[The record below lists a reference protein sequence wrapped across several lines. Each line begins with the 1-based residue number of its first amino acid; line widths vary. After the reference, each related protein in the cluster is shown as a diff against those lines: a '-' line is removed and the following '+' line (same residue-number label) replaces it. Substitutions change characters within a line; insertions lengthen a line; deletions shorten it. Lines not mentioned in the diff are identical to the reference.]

1 MAKKKEPHNKTSTKG
16 KSTRE
21 KLITGQL
28 HRLGKVG
35 GLKDLRLGQ
44 RGRHGAPEQ
53 SALQRHIVEK
63 LRQLDKVTFEQD
75 EDDPMHRAA
84 FGDGN
89 KMNSSHFRL
98 DDQADGGI
106 QADAAEEFFGRARDS
121 GSFRDALSEKIA
133 ASKLEKL
140 KRVEENEE
148 QRGRLKTADTEWS
161 QKIRF
166 MLSQIPSLKPK
177 VVLSAR
183 SRGNQTSVAALLE
196 ELSTDRKITPA
207 DVKTSED
214 SEEKHLKRL
223 QTVIENRSAA
233 PVDHSSIPVEPV
245 GPGNT
250 KLTEN
255 ELLRVLLRMP
265 EYERKTVDF
274 LADRLGQA
282 PFCNLKDIIQHLY
295 LAQLLV
301 QHFHTKSTRDVR
313 TNLTETHRSKG
324 SAVLSPEL
332 VNVLARMWNQAGSS
346 SSSGRPEPSK
356 ECPGDEDRNLLVLR
370 RSMVNTELES
380 YDKLDINWVESPTKL
395 PREQLPFIRL
405 ACLNRLAHLS
415 LEIHQLYSK
424 LLPACV
430 CAQLFASMR
439 TSLLTLDMSRL
450 PEKLRLL
457 ITELQLLIDAT
468 VTAPTPNPLSF
479 NARLTILSSEQ
490 SSNARTLKKLGLV
503 PQLEPRFEER
513 LDARRPKAGDLKRSL
528 KRKVAREKRGAMRE
542 IRRDG
547 EFLAAHQLKM
557 TKANDETRNKKTQ
570 AILNSLRAIE
580 D

>member
-1 MAKKKEPHNKTSTKG
+1 MAKKKESHNKKSTKG

-21 KLITGQL
+21 KLITSQL

-89 KMNSSHFRL
+89 KMSSLHFRL

-148 QRGRLKTADTEWS
+148 QRGRLKTVDTEWS

-166 MLSQIPSLKPK
+166 MLSQIPSLKSK
-177 VVLSAR
+177 VVPSAR
-183 SRGNQTSVAALLE
+183 SRGNQTSVSALLE

-207 DVKTSED
+207 DVKTSEG
-214 SEEKHLKRL
+214 SEEKHLKKL
-223 QTVIENRSAA
+223 QMVIESRLAA
-233 PVDHSSIPVEPV
+233 PVDHSSISAEPV
-245 GPGNT
+245 SPGNT

-255 ELLRVLLRMP
+255 ALLRVLLRMP
-265 EYERKTVDF
+265 EHERKTVDF

-282 PFCNLKDIIQHLY
+282 QFRNLKDIIRHLY

-301 QHFHTKSTRDVR
+301 QHFHTKSARDVR
-313 TNLTETHRSKG
+313 TTPIETHKSKG

-346 SSSGRPEPSK
+346 SSSGKQEPFK
-356 ECPGDEDRNLLVLR
+356 ECSGDEDRKLLVLR
-370 RSMVNTELES
+370 RSMVDTELES

-395 PREQLPFIRL
+395 PREQLPLIRL

-415 LEIHQLYSK
+415 LEIHQLYAK

-439 TSLLTLDMSRL
+439 TSLTALDMSRL
-450 PEKLRLL
+450 PEKLRLH
-457 ITELQLLIDAT
+457 ITELQQLIDLT

-557 TKANDETRNKKTQ
+557 TKTSDETRNKKTQ